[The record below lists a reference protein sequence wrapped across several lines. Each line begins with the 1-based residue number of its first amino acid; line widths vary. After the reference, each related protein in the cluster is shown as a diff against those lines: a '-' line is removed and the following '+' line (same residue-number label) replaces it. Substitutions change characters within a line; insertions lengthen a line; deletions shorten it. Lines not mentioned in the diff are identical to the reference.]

1 MNWSPIY
8 SFLLSEKIYGYCN
21 ESVLVNCTWVF
32 QRLKV
37 SNLQKSF
44 FQVFCQVRGKG
55 GGKEII
61 ANERSCFHHK
71 ICSDE
76 GCLFIHL
83 NADFAHKILF
93 SHLL

>member
-21 ESVLVNCTWVF
+21 ETVLVNCTWVF

-55 GGKEII
+55 GGARKLLQMKG
-61 ANERSCFHHK
+61 AVSTTR
-71 ICSDE
+71 
-76 GCLFIHL
+76 
-83 NADFAHKILF
+83 FAQMRDASSSI
-93 SHLL
+93 